1 MRTGTT
7 KSDGNIDRKLK
18 RSRTISQLERVCKT
32 VLNRFEKDKMARP
45 LRLERKTLCLEGRC
59 SIQLSYGRPMR
70 VDSKRAT
77 TNYQAVFTIP
87 NKMGTA
93 D

>member
-1 MRTGTT
+1 
-7 KSDGNIDRKLK
+7 
-18 RSRTISQLERVCKT
+18 
-32 VLNRFEKDKMARP
+32 
-45 LRLERKTLCLEGRC
+45 
-59 SIQLSYGRPMR
+59 MR